1 MIVIFED
8 AAVDALAPMTVGRL
22 ACTVSC
28 GGFQL
33 LEVMSYLA
41 SIVPSAYSPQAPL
54 LLGITRPYLQ
64 AIQEADYPQL
74 ASLNNSELDLKQH
87 PLLLINARVLPA
99 MEYAD
104 NLKFLITEMR
114 PSGLGAGISGVIYCG
129 EQIAAIIN
137 PPWTLQ
143 QLKQAG
149 HDGISQLLQS
159 ARQLP
164 TLDTKLELIR
174 WPHEVIAHH
183 MVLLASNLQYRL
195 RLGDYE
201 QLQDGVF
208 VASGAK
214 LGDYL
219 SVDTKLGPI
228 VIDRDAQVGPYT
240 LLRGPVYLGPKCRI
254 LEHAAIKDAVSLGHT
269 TKIGGEVEASIVEP
283 FSNKQHH
290 GFLGHSYLGSWINLG
305 AGTCNSDLKNTYGT
319 VNMEYPA
326 GKATTGMQFLGCVMG
341 NYSKTA
347 INTGI
352 FTGKVIG
359 ACSMMY
365 GFVTS
370 NVPSFVNYARL
381 FGQVAT
387 LPPEVMVATQARMFS
402 RRQVKQRPCDIQLI
416 HDMYRL
422 TQEERDRFPDLLS
435 L

>member
-1 MIVIFED
+1 MIVVCED
-8 AAVDALAPMTVGRL
+8 RGVDALAPITTGRL
-22 ACTVSC
+22 AYAVQC
-28 GGFQL
+28 GGYQL
-33 LEVMSYLA
+33 FDLLVELSRKV
-41 SIVPSAYSPQAPL
+41 SAISGETGQL
-54 LLGITRPYLQ
+54 IGVSRPYLK
-64 AIQEADYPQL
+64 AIQEADFPGIV
-74 ASLNNSELDLKQH
+74 SLDAENLPGTSQ
-87 PLLLINARVLPA
+87 PSLLINARLLPS
-99 MEYAD
+99 MCYVD
-104 NLKFLITEMR
+104 RLVNLLKA
-114 PSGLGAGISGVIYCG
+114 SAAAGNAGSSVVMCGDQVAVVIR
-129 EQIAAIIN
+129 
-137 PPWTLQ
+137 PPWSLSQ
-143 QLKQAG
+143 IRQAG
-149 HDGISQLLQS
+149 YDGMTELLQS
-159 ARQLP
+159 ASSFNQVDLKFEI
-164 TLDTKLELIR
+164 LR

-183 MVLLASNLQYRL
+183 MTLLGRNLEYRL
-195 RLGDYE
+195 RQGGYE
-201 QLQDGVF
+201 QLQDGLF
-208 VASGAK
+208 VAPGVK

-219 SVDTKLGPI
+219 VIDAKAGPI

-240 LLRGPVYLGPKCRI
+240 LLRGPLYMGPKCKI
-254 LEHAAIKDAVSLGHT
+254 LEHAAIKDAVALGHT

-381 FGQVAT
+381 FGQVTT
-387 LPPEVMVATQARMFS
+387 LPPEVMIATQARMFS
-402 RRQVKQRPCDIQLI
+402 RRNVKQRHCDVQLI
-416 HDMYRL
+416 HDMYRF
-422 TQEERDRFPDLLS
+422 TQEERDRCSDLLS